1 MTVSLEGIYD
11 MHVHSAL
18 DIIPRKCSDLELA
31 EQGVQANASG
41 IVLKYHQGDT
51 TPRAY
56 LCNEYIQ
63 KKYPNSH
70 FKMYGS
76 LTMNLPVGGFNIHAV
91 DVAIQNNA
99 SVIWMPTVDAK
110 NDRQKQHKTGGLTI
124 FDDNGNIKQ
133 EVLDILKRIQEANI
147 VLATAHLSPK
157 EIFALVKQARNMD
170 VKKIVITHPEFWI
183 VGLTHSEQK
192 QLIDDYG
199 VILEHCFKQPLT
211 NGTWKNNLQDS
222 ISLIKEIGPSHIML
236 DTDSGQ
242 PVNPSWSEAWHEILN
257 TCLEQG
263 INQQDLHH
271 MTHEIP
277 EQLLT
282 K

>member
-1 MTVSLEGIYD
+1 MTVTLDGIYD

-18 DIIPRKCSDLELA
+18 DIIPRKCSDLDLA
-31 EQGVQANASG
+31 EQGVQANAAG

-56 LCNEYIQ
+56 LCNEYVQ

-99 SVIWMPTVDAK
+99 SVIWMPTIDAE
-110 NDRQKQHKTGGLTI
+110 NDRKKQHKTGGLTI
-124 FDDNGNIKQ
+124 FDENNNLKQ
-133 EVLDILKRIQEANI
+133 EVLDILKRIQEANV
-147 VLATAHLSPK
+147 VLATGHLSPK
-157 EIFALVKQARNMD
+157 EIIALVKQARDMYI
-170 VKKIVITHPEFWI
+170 KKIVITHPEFWI
-183 VGLTHSEQK
+183 VGLTHAEQL
-192 QLIDDYG
+192 QLVEDYG
-199 VILEHCFKQPLT
+199 VILEHCFKQPLS
-211 NGTWKNNLQDS
+211 NGCWKNNLEDL
-222 ISLIKEIGPSHIML
+222 ISLVKEIGSSHIML

-242 PVNPSWSEAWHEILN
+242 PMNPSWSQAWQEILT
-257 TCLEQG
+257 TCLQQG
-263 INQQDLHH
+263 ISEKDLYH

-277 EQLLT
+277 EELLRR
-282 K
+282 